1 MKIDE
6 KIALITG
13 AGAGLGRE
21 LAKGFARAGAHVL
34 IADIDAGAAED
45 VAALVRAEGRYAW
58 PVLVNLCDDQQVE
71 ALVAKAESLGGPH
84 ILVNNAGGWGTGDH
98 QFPLSPRAEWNAVLD
113 LNLRAPMLLTQ
124 LCLEPMR
131 RTGGGVVINIASSG
145 GIGYAAYGS
154 PEYGATKAG
163 LIRLTACLAGLPA
176 THGVR
181 AACVVPDWIGLD
193 RAHEQLAAMPAEEH
207 SATPPL
213 IPPGDVVDAVLD
225 LVRGRHPIRQRRR
238 VVGRRA
244 TSSRALNAETRSLV
258 PFDLLR
264 DTRPTGPV
272 RFDEL

>member
-1 MKIDE
+1 VKIDE

-13 AGAGLGRE
+13 GGAGLGRE

-58 PVLVNLCDDQQVE
+58 PVLVDLCDDQQVE
-71 ALVAKAESLGGPH
+71 ALVAKAKALGGPQ

-98 QFPLSPRAEWNAVLD
+98 QFPLSPPSEWSAVLD

-163 LIRLTACLAGLPA
+163 LIRLTACLAELPA

-193 RAHEQLAAMPAEEH
+193 RAHEQLAAMPAAER
-207 SATPPL
+207 SAISPL
-213 IPPGDVVDAVLD
+213 IPPEDVVDAVLH
-225 LVRGRHPIRQRRR
+225 LVRDDTRSGSVVELWSGERPHLVPSTQRR
-238 VVGRRA
+238 
-244 TSSRALNAETRSLV
+244 
-258 PFDLLR
+258 
-264 DTRPTGPV
+264 V
-272 RFDEL
+272 R

>member
-21 LAKGFARAGAHVL
+21 LAQGFARAGAHVL
-34 IADIDAGAAED
+34 ISDIDAGAAEN
-45 VAALVRAEGRYAW
+45 VAALVRAEGRHAW
-58 PVLVNLCDDQQVE
+58 PVLGDLCDDEQVE
-71 ALVAKAESLGGPH
+71 ALVARAEKLGGPH

-131 RTGGGVVINIASSG
+131 RAGGGVVINIASSG

-154 PEYGATKAG
+154 PEYGASKAA
-163 LIRLTACLAGLPA
+163 LIRLTACLAGLPD
-176 THGVR
+176 TNGVR
-181 AACVVPDWIGLD
+181 AACVVPDWIGLA
-193 RAHEQLAAMPAEEH
+193 RAHEQTAAMTAEEQ

-213 IPPGDVVDAVLD
+213 IPPEDVVDAVLD
-225 LVRGRHPIRQRRR
+225 LVRDD
-238 VVGRRA
+238 
-244 TSSRALNAETRSLV
+244 TRSGSVVELWGGEQ
-258 PFDLLR
+258 PHLLPATQR
-264 DTRPTGPV
+264 GV
-272 RFDEL
+272 R